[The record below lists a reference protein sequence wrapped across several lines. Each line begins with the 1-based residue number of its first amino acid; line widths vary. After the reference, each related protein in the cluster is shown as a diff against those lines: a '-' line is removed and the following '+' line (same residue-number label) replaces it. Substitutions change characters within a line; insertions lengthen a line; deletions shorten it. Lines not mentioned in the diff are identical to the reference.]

1 MTNAQLINIL
11 NEINTYRSKDKIKK
25 ILQENLDTSKLDF
38 SQDEYSDN
46 RVIFIY
52 NDYKYRLAV
61 NSVGLLEN
69 FIECKN
75 YSDIRG
81 LSNNDFDKFITNL
94 EIYNFE
100 NKEYD
105 DCYFINFSEQSDF
118 ELIRSM
124 TSDVI
129 SFDSIKNDS
138 NLYFSFKVFFELCK
152 KYAIIDSLEIYD
164 FDFRNPIFR
173 LNNFLNVYPK
183 KIFGN
188 IKDGFELEN
197 FLEKSNDFE
206 LENFL
211 EKFSDY
217 DFLEEDIYKK
227 IYYNYKYNF
236 DNLNLNQDDY
246 DNDYDDDY
254 YDYDDAY

>member
-11 NEINTYRSKDKIKK
+11 NEIDTYKSKDKIKK
-25 ILQENLDTSKLDF
+25 ILKENLDTSKLDF
-38 SQDEYSDN
+38 SQDKYSDN
-46 RVIFIY
+46 RVTFIY
-52 NDYKYRLAV
+52 NDYKYRLAI
-61 NSVGLLEN
+61 NSDGFLEN

-75 YSDIRG
+75 YSDIRS
-81 LSNNDFDKFITNL
+81 LSNNDFGKFITNL

-105 DCYFINFSEQSDF
+105 DYYFINSSEKNDF

-124 TSDVI
+124 TSDII

-138 NLYFSFKVFFELCK
+138 NLYFSFKVFIEFCK
-152 KYAIIDSLEIYD
+152 EYAIIDSLKIYD

-173 LNNFLNVYPK
+173 LNNFLNVYP
-183 KIFGN
+183 
-188 IKDGFELEN
+188 IKNGFELED

-211 EKFSDY
+211 EKFDDY
-217 DFLEEDIYKK
+217 YFLEEEMYKK
-227 IYYNYKYNF
+227 IYNYYKYNF

-246 DNDYDDDY
+246 DYYYNDNYDDDY
-254 YDYDDAY
+254 YDVY

>member
-11 NEINTYRSKDKIKK
+11 NEINNYTNKNKIKK

-61 NSVGLLEN
+61 NFYGLLEN

-81 LSNNDFDKFITNL
+81 LSNNDFGKFITNL
-94 EIYNFE
+94 EIYNLE
-100 NKEYD
+100 DEEYD
-105 DCYFINFSEQSDF
+105 DYYFINYLKEKSDF
-118 ELIRSM
+118 KLIRSM

-138 NLYFSFKVFFELCK
+138 NLYFSFKVFIEFCK
-152 KYAIIDSLEIYD
+152 EYTIIDFLQIYD
-164 FDFRNPIFR
+164 FDFRNSIFR
-173 LNNFLNVYPK
+173 LNNFLNVYP
-183 KIFGN
+183 
-188 IKDGFELEN
+188 IKNDFELED
-197 FLEKSNDFE
+197 FLENSNDFE

-211 EKFSDY
+211 EKFDDY
-217 DFLEEDIYKK
+217 YFLEEEMYKK
-227 IYYNYKYNF
+227 IYNDYKYNF
-236 DNLNLNQDDY
+236 DNLNLNQDDCYYNNDDDCDDVYQNFLY
-246 DNDYDDDY
+246 DN
-254 YDYDDAY
+254 